1 MDFGFDQTTSEL
13 QQRLLEFMD
22 DCVYP
27 AEARFADEVAS
38 ADDPWRTPPVLEEL
52 KAEGRR
58 RGLWNLFLPRTHE
71 FGAGLTHMS
80 TLNKKIYTESYSY
93 TKPIPKTVKETRR
106 SVE

>member
-58 RGLWNLFLPRTHE
+58 RGLWNLFLPRTQSS
-71 FGAGLTHMS
+71 GQ
-80 TLNKKIYTESYSY
+80 
-93 TKPIPKTVKETRR
+93 V
-106 SVE
+106 